1 MKTLNHDHAAQCI
14 HGTPDKPVCDGCMRE
29 YISRL
34 PQPGL
39 QEHPAPQRRPGP
51 SIEIIEGIL
60 NDIDNEDDA
69 GSGIEHP
76 RGRLH

>member
-1 MKTLNHDHAAQCI
+1 MRTLHQVHTPQCI

-39 QEHPAPQRRPGP
+39 QIHPEPRRRPTP
-51 SIEIIEGIL
+51 SIEIIDGAL
-60 NDIDNEDDA
+60 EDFD
-69 GSGIEHP
+69 SEPEQDSYEIP